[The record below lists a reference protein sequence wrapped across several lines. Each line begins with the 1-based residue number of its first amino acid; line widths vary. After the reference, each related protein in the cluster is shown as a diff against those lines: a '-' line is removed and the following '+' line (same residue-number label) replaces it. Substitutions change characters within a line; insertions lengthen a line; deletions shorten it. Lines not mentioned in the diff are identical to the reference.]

1 MKFKKIIVGILFL
14 FLLISISSATDNIT
28 DVTLDQAESLE
39 PINQAVDEKEVNDV
53 NDEEELSAN
62 VNKEL
67 ISSQENTILSQNN
80 EEAVLSV
87 SDDSSYQN
95 IIDTCTV
102 NDRTFK
108 IGKYGVVIS
117 KIKFANLYTARDVE
131 DYYWDQGGDY
141 AFDYGEKIGDFTCG
155 VEGISYYFKV
165 NTNKYVKQKI
175 GIGYKG
181 DKLTKM
187 KAFKSKYNA
196 KKYKKVLKKKYE
208 VKIKKK
214 KGKYVVYKVT
224 PKYKKIVTKKVRVF
238 FIFAYGNTQ
247 YGVGNYKYAMHLCT
261 KYQNPGYDIVKGGLF
276 KYKYSSTLNGL
287 KNAKTI
293 SY

>member
-1 MKFKKIIVGILFL
+1 MKFKKIILGMLFL
-14 FLLISISSATDNIT
+14 FLLMGISSATDNIT

-39 PINQAVDEKEVNDV
+39 SINQAVDEKEVIGV
-53 NDEEELSAN
+53 NDEDELS
-62 VNKEL
+62 KSIDEEL
-67 ISSQENTILSQNN
+67 ISSQENIILSQNN

-87 SDDSSYQN
+87 SDDSSYQS
-95 IIDTCTV
+95 IVDTCTV
-102 NDRTFK
+102 EDRTFK
-108 IGKYGVVIS
+108 IGKYSVVIS
-117 KIKFANLYTARDVE
+117 KTRFANLYTARDVE
-131 DYYWDQGGDY
+131 DYYWDQGGEY
-141 AFDYGEKIGDFTCG
+141 AFDYGEKIGDFKCG
-155 VEGISYYFKV
+155 VDGVSYYFKV
-165 NTNKYVKQKI
+165 NTNKYVKQKL

-187 KAFKSKYNA
+187 KTFKSKYKA
-196 KKYKKVLKKKYE
+196 QKYKKVLKKKYQ

-214 KGKYVVYKVT
+214 YGKYVVYKVT
-224 PKYKKIVTKKVRVF
+224 PKYKKIVTKKARVF

-247 YGVGNYKYAMHLCT
+247 YGMGNYKYVMHLCT

-287 KNAKTI
+287 KKAKTK